1 MFEKATNVR
10 LPTSFSYSQVQFV
23 VWMNF

>member
-23 VWMNF
+23 VWMKF